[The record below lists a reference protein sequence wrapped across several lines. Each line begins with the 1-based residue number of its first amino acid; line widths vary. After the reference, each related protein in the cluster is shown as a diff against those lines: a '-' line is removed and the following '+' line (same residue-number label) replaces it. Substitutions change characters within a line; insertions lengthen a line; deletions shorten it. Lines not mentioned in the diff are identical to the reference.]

1 MQTKCSSDVWKQKEK
16 FRYFTLKHQSSKEVN
31 VFCNQCISAAE
42 NLLVSS
48 QTYSNKRVLPA
59 ETLRRTPCLVTPS
72 PRTAGSRVL
81 IGSAPLRH
89 RVRTTQSL
97 TARQRSTRS
106 STGMPSVCGRTQ
118 EEEFLVFK
126 KKKSPV
132 QFCRSFLCLVPDEAK
147 SSYQVEGTGYDTY
160 LRDAHRQV
168 RLTLQNV

>member
-1 MQTKCSSDVWKQKEK
+1 MSGN
-16 FRYFTLKHQSSKEVN
+16 RRKHFLRPSEVN
-31 VFCNQCISAAE
+31 IFCNQCVRAAH
-42 NLLVSS
+42 NLMVSS
-48 QTYSNKRVLPA
+48 QTYSDKHVLPA
-59 ETLRRTPCLVTPS
+59 ETSRRTPCSVTPS

-89 RVRTTQSL
+89 RVRTTQSV

-106 STGMPSVCGRTQ
+106 STGTPSVCGRTQ

-126 KKKSPV
+126 QMSPV
-132 QFCRSFLCLVPDEAK
+132 QFCCSFLCLVPDEAK